1 MSAKRLYGI
10 TAKEDPDSLY
20 ELLEHIGTGSY
31 GEVFKAKSLTT
42 NQLAAIKVIK
52 LEAGEE
58 LDEVLN
64 EVNFLRDCS
73 HENVVSYVGCYM
85 KKGTVKGQKHVWIVM
100 EFCGG
105 GSVEA
110 AYKGLR
116 GPLTEREISAVLRQ
130 SLQGLAFLHSCSK
143 IHRDIKCGNILMTE
157 AGEIKIADFGV
168 STQLTRTFSK
178 RNTFIGT
185 PYWMAPEVITSEQHG
200 TSYDYKADIWSLGIS
215 AIEMA
220 ECGPPNFDTH
230 PMRVLFMIPKADPP
244 TLKKKDIWSN
254 KFHDFLRVCLEKDP
268 DKRPSAEE
276 LLKHPF
282 LAPDSDYKNVITGLI
297 KRTREARRQRVAKGP
312 PGFENGGGEEEEEDA
327 DEVTEEQ
334 QQETVK
340 RINPT
345 IEAAGGGSSAELVT
359 AGSQTTLS
367 AEQNASKEARD
378 TGEKEAKDQKKPTF
392 KANRMCRLMLQVNC
406 AEFLGETLLLGT
418 DDGLFALET
427 GEKDA
432 KMTPLSTR
440 RYIQMD
446 ALDDLGVIV
455 SRSGKYDVVAT
466 HDVSTITKF
475 KKRQKFE
482 TETKLKKMKETRGCS
497 TYSITRSGTSTYL
510 CVAMTKSI
518 LVMKWAPHP
527 FNKFMK
533 MKEVPIDTK
542 IRCMDIFEARNGDL
556 RLYVGTPTGFRVV
569 NMQGSA
575 SDEVTFPGMSEEK
588 LGLPVRGVPFQDRFV
603 LCYENMGIV
612 TRETSG
618 KEGKTLTWRNPLT
631 FASKLGTDLLVA
643 GSSAVVDV
651 INSESGKIVHIF
663 ETKKDKLR
671 SLELLV
677 SKSNKLFLLTDE
689 EKDGVKTSQVILIQL
704 VDS

>member
-1 MSAKRLYGI
+1 MSAKRSFHGI
-10 TAKEDPDSLY
+10 TAKEDPDQLY

-31 GEVFKAKSLTT
+31 GEVFKAKVKATDE
-42 NQLAAIKVIK
+42 LAAVKVVK

-64 EVNFLRDCS
+64 EVNFLRDCI
-73 HENVVSYVGCYM
+73 HDNVVSYVGCYM

-130 SLQGLAFLHSCSK
+130 ALQGLAFLHSCNK
-143 IHRDIKCGNILMTE
+143 IHRDIKCGNILMNE
-157 AGEIKIADFGV
+157 NGQIKLADFGV
-168 STQLTRTFSK
+168 SANLTRTFSK

-185 PYWMAPEVITSEQHG
+185 PYWMAPEVITSEQEG
-200 TSYDYKADIWSLGIS
+200 THYDSKADIWSFGIT

-220 ECGPPNFDTH
+220 EVSPPMFDLH
-230 PMRVLFMIPKADPP
+230 PMRVLFMIPKNDPP
-244 TLKKKDIWSN
+244 TLKKKDNWSE

-268 DKRPSAEE
+268 DKRPSAQD
-276 LLKHPF
+276 LLQHPF
-282 LAPDSDYKNVITGLI
+282 LTPVAETQSIITGLI
-297 KRTREARRQRVAKGP
+297 ERVREARRSRTGKDPLGQG
-312 PGFENGGGEEEEEDA
+312 NGEPGEEEEEEEDENDNNA
-327 DEVTEEQ
+327 DTVRRVTP
-334 QQETVK
+334 TVQ
-340 RINPT
+340 T
-345 IEAAGGGSSAELVT
+345 GDTGSSVELVT
-359 AGSQTTLS
+359 SADSTLTT
-367 AEQNASKEARD
+367 D
-378 TGEKEAKDQKKPTF
+378 TTKGDKEAKEQAEREARDQKKPTF
-392 KANRMCRLMLQVNC
+392 KANRMCRLMLRVNC
-406 AEFLGETLLLGT
+406 GEFIGETLLLGT

-427 GEKDA
+427 NEKDA

-466 HDVSTITKF
+466 HDVSAITKF

-482 TETKLKKMKETRGCS
+482 TETKLKKMKETRGCTS
-497 TYSITRSGTSTYL
+497 YSITRSSTSTYL
-510 CVAMTKSI
+510 CVAMAKSI
-518 LVMKWAPHP
+518 LVMRWAPHP

-533 MKEVPIDTK
+533 VKEVPMDIK
-542 IRCMDIFEARNGDL
+542 IRSMDIFEARNGDL
-556 RLYVGTPTGFRVV
+556 RLCIGTPNGFRLM
-569 NMQGSA
+569 NMQGSVA
-575 SDEVTFPGMSEEK
+575 EEVVHPNLGMEK
-588 LGLPVRGVPFQDRFV
+588 LGLPVRGVPFADRFV

-612 TRETSG
+612 THETNG
-618 KEGKTLTWRNPLT
+618 KENRNLTWRNPLT
-631 FASKLGTDLLVA
+631 FSSKLGADLLVA
-643 GSSAVVDV
+643 GSSSVVDV
-651 INSESGKIVHIF
+651 ISSETGKIVHIF

-677 SKSNKLFLLTDE
+677 SKSNKLFLLADE
-689 EKDGVKTSQVILIQL
+689 EKDGVKTAQVILIQL
-704 VDS
+704 VD